1 MVGYFRLRPRGA
13 GSARPSPAI
22 GVFEHCCSNPCKTVA
37 NAAGAARRTQRHDRD
52 IPDGSNRSGA
62 PHSRS
67 ARAIAVMSDDRE
79 CRGTEPAERTDCHS
93 RRQYDRK
100 PARCQR
106 ITVSGRMM
114 ASAPQVFGNHPQTQ
128 RRTNLSPAE
137 NGNRPTLPRRSTMI
151 CCRSTRTS
159 ASSAVR
165 DRNRSRTRLKIS
177 LMRSAIRPSVARFCA
192 PRQPDSI
199 YDSDRTL
206 ETGLAGWACR
216 IRTSESVRE
225 PPYWICVTISPA
237 AGASP
242 AAETRRV

>member
-1 MVGYFRLRPRGA
+1 MPCLRCADLGH
-13 GSARPSPAI
+13 I
-22 GVFEHCCSNPCKTVA
+22 
-37 NAAGAARRTQRHDRD
+37 Q
-52 IPDGSNRSGA
+52 
-62 PHSRS
+62 
-67 ARAIAVMSDDRE
+67 
-79 CRGTEPAERTDCHS
+79 
-93 RRQYDRK
+93 RQYDRK
-100 PARCQR
+100 PVRCQR

-114 ASAPQVFGNHPQTQ
+114 ASAPQVFGNHPQTP

-199 YDSDRTL
+199 YDSDSSQHRPHL
-206 ETGLAGWACR
+206 MLADTGFDCSCGFLFA
-216 IRTSESVRE
+216 IVRMQHIGSQRARRRLPF
-225 PPYWICVTISPA
+225 PP
-237 AGASP
+237 
-242 AAETRRV
+242 RDN